1 MRRFVFAV
9 AAVLAVLVAAALPT
23 RAGAMT
29 VTAPAGLAAA
39 ITETQAT
46 EEVYWGCRRWHHNHH
61 WHRSCGWRGW
71 GWPFPFFGPWH
82 WHHHRHWGWGWG
94 WHHRH
99 HRGWW

>member
-9 AAVLAVLVAAALPT
+9 AAVLAVLVAAAALPP

-29 VTAPAGLAAA
+29 MTAPAGLAAA
-39 ITETQAT
+39 IAETSAA
-46 EEVYWGCRRWHHNHH
+46 EEVYGGCRRWYGHHR

-71 GWPFPFFGPWH
+71 GWGWPFPFLAPWP
-82 WHHHRHWGWGWG
+82 WHHRHWG